1 MSIAHGCST
10 TSSSEGKPILRTEFV
25 RGQVPS
31 EARKPCDPPVTLPD
45 RALSAKE
52 LTPLWGKDRA
62 ALAVCEQRRGAAIA
76 AIDTVPVPAERPK

>member
-1 MSIAHGCST
+1 MSIAQGCST

-62 ALAVCEQRRGAAIA
+62 ALAACEQRRGAAIA
-76 AIDTVPVPAERPK
+76 AIDAVPVPAERPK

>member
-1 MSIAHGCST
+1 MLIAHGCSI

-76 AIDTVPVPAERPK
+76 AIDAVPVPAERPN